1 MGSSGAEDSGTYGIS
16 SWEEGGSFVVLR
28 TVSSAGCESGTWTGS
43 MLAGEGWYDEAIA
56 ASSAR
61 ACASTVFTLSSPKM
75 EARAVWKPIGWGA
88 GARMGVSGPV
98 FDPRCTK
105 HMVVQPRS
113 SRTSGKVLPGAT
125 V

>member
-1 MGSSGAEDSGTYGIS
+1 M
-16 SWEEGGSFVVLR
+16 VLM
-28 TVSSAGCESGTWTGS
+28 TVSSAGCESGTWTGPKLS
-43 MLAGEGWYDEAIA
+43 FCEGWYDEAIA

-75 EARAVWKPIGWGA
+75 EANAVWKPIGRGA
-88 GARMGVSGPV
+88 GARTGVSGPV

-105 HMVVQPRS
+105 HIVVQPRS

>member
-1 MGSSGAEDSGTYGIS
+1 MGSSGAEDSGTYEIS
-16 SWEEGGSFVVLR
+16 SCEEGGSFVVFI
-28 TVSSAGCESGTWTGS
+28 TVSSAGCESGTWTES
-43 MLAGEGWYDEAIA
+43 MFVGEGWYEEAIA

-75 EARAVWKPIGWGA
+75 EARAVWKPIGRGA
-88 GARMGVSGPV
+88 GAMTGVSGSG